1 MCGSKLNYERR
12 NPERTLLYQTI
23 AAHWETFKAERE
35 MEGRTVPK
43 YIAEEFENYLLCDG
57 VKQNSPN
64 FSPLLCS
71 FQPLFFELRT
81 RTSQPVIRCRDKP
94 RNK

>member
-1 MCGSKLNYERR
+1 MCGSKLDYERR

-43 YIAEEFENYLLCDG
+43 YIAEEFENYLRCGILAYGFGRVQCPQCQHEKLVAFSCDRR
-57 VKQNSPN
+57 KSP
-64 FSPLLCS
+64 
-71 FQPLFFELRT
+71 
-81 RTSQPVIRCRDKP
+81 
-94 RNK
+94 